1 MRQKKKGGSCG
12 NSELCLWSV
21 HQKSKSSNNYDYL
34 GRLFISFFAG
44 AAHAVIRAESSGA
57 WSGSGLSNACDKENA
72 VAQTTSSCRLSCHLS
87 YHPAACVTFLR
98 QFYSR
103 SVATF
108 FLSSFLWSSFLS
120 SCSTCYILRQ
130 LHSQSV
136 VTNLLLVVF
145 LVVLNMQ
152 ESLVFAKTSL
162 ERMISAPSFYP
173 LCRTSCATLIGNA
186 MRLI

>member
-1 MRQKKKGGSCG
+1 M
-12 NSELCLWSV
+12 
-21 HQKSKSSNNYDYL
+21 
-34 GRLFISFFAG
+34 IFAG

-57 WSGSGLSNACDKENA
+57 CSGSGLSNACDRESA

-98 QFYSR
+98 QFYRR

-108 FLSSFLWSSFLS
+108 FLSSFLS

-136 VTNLLLVVF
+136 VTDLLLVVFLVVF

-162 ERMISAPSFYP
+162 ERMIFAPSFYP